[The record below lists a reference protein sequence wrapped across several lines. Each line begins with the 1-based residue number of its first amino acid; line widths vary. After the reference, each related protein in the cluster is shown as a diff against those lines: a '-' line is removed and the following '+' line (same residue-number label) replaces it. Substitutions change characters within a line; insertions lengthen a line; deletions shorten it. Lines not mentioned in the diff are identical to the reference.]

1 MKNTFYLLLSRAWLF
16 KLYIRTRIKTEITR
30 KGIRSNCWALV
41 HSRRRMRAVF
51 VCPEGLFW
59 PKMKAVITTTTN
71 SDAADN
77 DQKNRIRQKDR
88 ENHRKQTKC
97 IYKTN
102 IISVCCVILFFFF
115 CCCLSTCL
123 FHCFLFLCSDWLLLL
138 TLRCMS
144 HRSTVVRI
152 GRFCMWIIS
161 NYTTHE
167 HTNTRKRST
176 QSYAEKKKQNKN
188 IFEDISQLAECH
200 QGIANLVS
208 TVFSSRSNVLFL
220 LYLSSRACY
229 SISSDFTSTSFHF
242 ATYTM
247 YRHRAKHTRS
257 IRPIT
262 IDADVVVL
270 HGKI

>member
-1 MKNTFYLLLSRAWLF
+1 MHIQNEYHFCLLCYFVFLLLLLF
-16 KLYIRTRIKTEITR
+16 VYMFI
-30 KGIRSNCWALV
+30 S
-41 HSRRRMRAVF
+41 
-51 VCPEGLFW
+51 LF
-59 PKMKAVITTTTN
+59 
-71 SDAADN
+71 
-77 DQKNRIRQKDR
+77 
-88 ENHRKQTKC
+88 
-97 IYKTN
+97 
-102 IISVCCVILFFFF
+102 SVSML
-115 CCCLSTCL
+115 
-123 FHCFLFLCSDWLLLL
+123 WLLLL